1 MNLNINIPDDV
12 KYIIN
17 TLMKNG
23 YEAYIVGGCVRDSI
37 LNRKI
42 NDWDMT
48 TSAQPAKIVELF
60 DKVILTG
67 IKHGTVTVVLNNNN
81 YEITTFRNDG
91 KYADNRHPIKVEFVK
106 TLKEDLSR
114 RDFTINAMAY
124 SDENGLKDY
133 FGGISDLNN
142 KIIRT
147 VGNPILRFEED
158 ALRMLRAIRFSAQ
171 LGFNIH
177 KDTFQAIKEVSKNI
191 EFISKERIKDEIN
204 KILLS
209 DPLKIEMLESS
220 DLLNYIIPKL
230 KRLSYNRLQ
239 QVKSVKKDIILR
251 LAIILMDLGESLA
264 SSILKELKY
273 DNNTVKN
280 VSLLIK
286 YSNYN
291 LNSEINIKRLLN
303 TIGLNLVYSLV
314 EIRKNEINL
323 MDDKIKDYEL
333 ESINEVSRKIDCI
346 INNNECY
353 SLKQMNIRGEDL
365 IELGCTKGKKIGETL
380 SGLLDIVMKNPELNN
395 KEGLIEIAKNMIEK

>member
-1 MNLNINIPDDV
+1 VNLNINIPDDV